1 MYDLCLLI
9 PAFQEEKRI
18 KKTLDTLFAYFEKE
32 DYWQTKK
39 VCIAVVDDGSTDQT
53 ATLVQ
58 SVFATHQSSFIASVC
73 LHTSTNRGKGA
84 ALQKGVQEVDAKHFI
99 FTDADLSFSPD
110 SFVQF
115 DQLLLEYDLVI
126 GERANSNEHSWYSRL
141 RMFISKSLHT
151 FVQCI
156 TGIKVR
162 DTQCGLKGFGQNVA
176 KKVFPKIE
184 HARFSFDVELILR
197 AQNQGFSLKSIPVS
211 FQHDKSSSIGLR
223 DGLRFLLDVISIGES
238 LESRLTRRYIIGLV
252 LVAVF
257 FTALIFGWTLHFGY
271 FFSDDFTWLWYG
283 KKIVDGGE
291 SLWTLKM
298 STFFSPVLNAFYA
311 FGYKFIGLWPPF
323 YFFFGL
329 FVHAVVSSLSGILTF
344 KLSRSKAAGFL
355 ATFLIAVAGGAYEP
369 LVWVGANM
377 HSIVTLCILL
387 SVLFY
392 TSFLEKQKIFFLVVS
407 FLGFLLALGTKEL
420 GIVTP
425 ALLFFTFLFL
435 KKKFPNYKNIPHL
448 FFAFAI
454 CGTTLLYG
462 LFQYLSQKES
472 IWITSNIWSLSP
484 SALVRIPFIFLDQ
497 FIPIAKYIDSGNVL
511 FFGGISLMWLGY
523 LLWRYRKLSL
533 LWYGFFWIL
542 IGLAPTIFFRVDHL
556 WEPLPS
562 RYNYLPRIGA
572 VIMLSI
578 LFSYIITHNTA
589 KYVVQKFAFVLLCMV
604 SLQILFMSHTI
615 SREYLQVYHT
625 GRELVRAA
633 EEIKVF
639 TPSSVVVLPERPF
652 PNNYAHI
659 VGALDVMSHV
669 PESHIQFLSEQKNP
683 AHISLQAGQALLFW
697 NMNKR
702 IYEVF
707 SSSIQETRH

>member
-32 DYWQTKK
+32 AYWKTKK
-39 VCIAVVDDGSTDQT
+39 VCIAVIDDGSTDET
-53 ATLVQ
+53 GSIVQ
-58 SVFATHQSSFIASVC
+58 SVFATHKNSSIDSVF
-73 LHTSTNRGKGA
+73 LQNAINLGKGA
-84 ALQKGVQEVDAKHFI
+84 ALQKGVQEVEAKHFI

-110 SFVQF
+110 SFTAF
-115 DQLLLEYDLVI
+115 DQLLGEHDLVI
-126 GERANSNEHSWYSRL
+126 GERKKQDEQSWYSRL
-141 RMFISKSLHT
+141 RMFISRSLHT
-151 FVQCI
+151 FVQFI
-156 TGIKVR
+156 TGIKVA
-162 DTQCGLKGFGQNVA
+162 DTQCGLKGFRSSVA
-176 KKVFPKIE
+176 KEIFPKIQ

-197 AQNQGFSLKSIPVS
+197 TQNQGFSLKSIPVS
-211 FQHDKSSSIGLR
+211 FQHDKSSSVGLR
-223 DGLRFLLDVISIGES
+223 DGLRFLLDVVSIGES
-238 LESRLTRRYIIGLV
+238 LESRLTKRYVICLV
-252 LVAVF
+252 SVAVF
-257 FTALIFGWTLHFGY
+257 LTACIFGWTLHLGY

-298 STFFSPVLNAFYA
+298 STFFSPVLNAFDA

-329 FVHAVVSSLSGILTF
+329 VVHALVSIFSGILTF

-355 ATFLIAVAGGAYEP
+355 ATFLVAVAGGAYEP

-377 HSIVTLCILL
+377 HSIVTLFILL
-387 SVLFY
+387 SILFY
-392 TSFLEKQKIFFLVVS
+392 TSFLEKQKTFFLIFS
-407 FLGFLLALGTKEL
+407 FLAFLLALGAKEL

-425 ALLFFTFLFL
+425 ALLLFTFLFL
-435 KKKFPNYKNIPHL
+435 KKKFSNYKNAAHYI
-448 FFAFAI
+448 FAFATFS
-454 CGTTLLYG
+454 TTLLYG
-462 LFQYLSQKES
+462 LFQYISQKES
-472 IWITSNIWSLSP
+472 IWITSNIWTLSP
-484 SALVRIPFIFLDQ
+484 DALIRIPFIFLDQ
-497 FIPIAKYIDSGNVL
+497 FIPIAKYIDSENVF
-511 FFGGISLMWLGY
+511 FFGGISLIWLIY
-523 LLWRYRKLSL
+523 LLVRYRKLSL

-542 IGLAPTIFFRVDHL
+542 IGIAPTIFFSVQYP

-589 KYVVQKFAFVLLCMV
+589 KYVVQKFAVVLLCMV
-604 SLQILFMSHTI
+604 SLQIFFMAHTI

-633 EEIKVF
+633 QEIKKLQ
-639 TPSSVVVLPERPF
+639 PASVAVLPERPF

-659 VGALDVMSHV
+659 VGALDVISSV
-669 PESHIQFLSEQKNP
+669 PESNIQFLSEQKNP
-683 AHISLQAGQALLFW
+683 SQFPFNAHQVVLSW
-697 NMNKR
+697 NMTKR
-702 IYEVF
+702 VYEVF
-707 SSSIQETRH
+707 SPSIQETRP